1 MVVGAVVWVLS
12 SGDDTTAG
20 TTTAGVA
27 TTGVATTGVA
37 TTGSGGSVATTAP
50 PTGGTGAPAVVAP
63 SVVGDL
69 PTTGQPVE
77 VLVAAGTLWASV
89 DGGIERFAPPGP
101 DAPATGTV
109 DLGSPGFGNDLIVW
123 DGVLYVTRF
132 DAQSLQALDIV
143 TGALR
148 GPPVPLPGKPL
159 TGVVSGDTL
168 WLAVHGSSS
177 GAPGSVVAVR
187 DGAVV
192 DEIPLDQLPYQIE
205 AVADRL
211 WVTFFHAGTLGLI
224 DPASRQVTEFPVGAD
239 PVDVRLI
246 GGQLWVTVSG
256 EDKLALVDPATGAV
270 AESIEV
276 GDRPWKVVD
285 GFGAVWVSNHGDGQ
299 AVSSIMRIDPTSH
312 AVGDPIPVG
321 VMPDEIAVGT
331 DDLFVGNFG
340 SRSISVIDPGT

>member
-1 MVVGAVVWVLS
+1 
-12 SGDDTTAG
+12 
-20 TTTAGVA
+20 
-27 TTGVATTGVA
+27 
-37 TTGSGGSVATTAP
+37 
-50 PTGGTGAPAVVAP
+50 
-63 SVVGDL
+63 
-69 PTTGQPVE
+69 
-77 VLVAAGTLWASV
+77 
-89 DGGIERFAPPGP
+89 
-101 DAPATGTV
+101 
-109 DLGSPGFGNDLIVW
+109 
-123 DGVLYVTRF
+123 
-132 DAQSLQALDIV
+132 
-143 TGALR
+143 
-148 GPPVPLPGKPL
+148 
-159 TGVVSGDTL
+159 
-168 WLAVHGSSS
+168 
-177 GAPGSVVAVR
+177 
-187 DGAVV
+187 
-192 DEIPLDQLPYQIE
+192 
-205 AVADRL
+205 
-211 WVTFFHAGTLGLI
+211 VTFFHAGTLGLI